1 MADRTSSSKIYLD
14 VVESLRS
21 MIKADNLLPGDKIP
35 SERELSDRL
44 NVGRSSVREALR
56 ALELLGLIET
66 RRGEGTFIRDFQEHK
81 LVELLGTF
89 FLQDKKVQEDLAET
103 KRLIEIDCLKIVAFF
118 ASAQEIKSLIDWV
131 QTEEFHDDDFFLRI
145 AILNRNRLLERI
157 WRIVNSYARTS
168 DKVLADTKK
177 EDYHTLLTY
186 LLERDEEKAIETY
199 LIKIRN
205 MSKGELHLFTR
216 T

>member
-1 MADRTSSSKIYLD
+1 MIEADS
-14 VVESLRS
+14 
-21 MIKADNLLPGDKIP
+21 LLPGDKIP
-35 SERELSDRL
+35 SERELSDRF

-89 FLQDKKVQEDLAET
+89 FLQDKKVQEDLSET
-103 KRLIEIDCLKIVAFF
+103 KRLIEIDCLRIVAFF
-118 ASAQEIKSLIDWV
+118 ATAEDIKRLMVWV
-131 QTEEFHDDDFFLRI
+131 KADEFHDDDFFLRI

-168 DKVLADTKK
+168 EMKQGNVKK
-177 EDYHTLLTY
+177 EDYLSLLTY

-199 LIKIRN
+199 LIRIRN
-205 MSKGELHLFTR
+205 MSKGE
-216 T
+216 

>member
-21 MIKADNLLPGDKIP
+21 MIEADNLLPGDKIP

-118 ASAQEIKSLIDWV
+118 ATAQEIKSLIDWV
-131 QTEEFHDDDFFLRI
+131 KAEEFHDDDFFLRI
-145 AILNRNRLLERI
+145 AMINRNRLLERI
-157 WRIVNSYARTS
+157 WRIVNSYARAS
-168 DKVLADTKK
+168 DEVKVKTKK
-177 EDYHTLLTY
+177 EDYLLLLTY
-186 LLERDEEKAIETY
+186 LLERDEEKAIEAY
-199 LIKIRN
+199 LTKIRN
-205 MSKGELHLFTR
+205 MSKDE
-216 T
+216 

>member
-21 MIKADNLLPGDKIP
+21 MIEADSLLPGDKIP

-103 KRLIEIDCLKIVAFF
+103 KRLIEIDCLRIVAFF
-118 ASAQEIKSLIDWV
+118 ATAEDIKRLIAWV
-131 QTEEFHDDDFFLRI
+131 KADEFLDDEFFLRI

-168 DKVLADTKK
+168 ELVLGKTKK
-177 EDYHTLLTY
+177 EDYLALLTY

-199 LIKIRN
+199 LIRIRN
-205 MSKGELHLFTR
+205 MSKDE
-216 T
+216 

>member
-21 MIKADNLLPGDKIP
+21 MIEVDSLLPGDKIP

-89 FLQDKKVQEDLAET
+89 LQDKKVQEDLAET
-103 KRLIEIDCLKIVAFF
+103 KRLIEIDCLRIVAFF
-118 ASAQEIKSLIDWV
+118 ATAEDIKQLILWV
-131 QTEEFHDDDFFLRI
+131 KADEFLDDDFFLRI

-168 DKVLADTKK
+168 ELVLGNTKK
-177 EDYHTLLTY
+177 EDYLALLTY

-199 LIKIRN
+199 LIRIRN
-205 MSKGELHLFTR
+205 MSKDE
-216 T
+216 

>member
-1 MADRTSSSKIYLD
+1 MAGRTSSSKIYLD

-21 MIKADNLLPGDKIP
+21 MIEADSLLPGDKIP
-35 SERELSDRL
+35 SERELSDRF

-103 KRLIEIDCLKIVAFF
+103 KRLIEIDCLRIVAFF
-118 ASAQEIKSLIDWV
+118 ATAEDIKRLMAWV
-131 QTEEFHDDDFFLRI
+131 KADKFHDDDFFLRM

-168 DKVLADTKK
+168 EMVQGNVKK
-177 EDYHTLLTY
+177 EDYLALLTY

-199 LIKIRN
+199 LIRIRN
-205 MSKGELHLFTR
+205 MSKGE
-216 T
+216 

>member
-21 MIKADNLLPGDKIP
+21 MIEADSLLPGDKIP

-89 FLQDKKVQEDLAET
+89 FLQDKKVQEDLTET
-103 KRLIEIDCLKIVAFF
+103 KRLIEIDCLRIVAFF
-118 ASAQEIKSLIDWV
+118 ATAEDIKQLIVWV
-131 QTEEFHDDDFFLRI
+131 KAEEFLDDDFFLRI

-168 DKVLADTKK
+168 ELVLGNTKK
-177 EDYHTLLTY
+177 EDYLTLLTY

-199 LIKIRN
+199 LIRIRN
-205 MSKGELHLFTR
+205 MSKDE
-216 T
+216 

>member
-1 MADRTSSSKIYLD
+1 MAGRTSSSKIYLD
-14 VVESLRS
+14 VVESLRT
-21 MIKADNLLPGDKIP
+21 MIEADSLLPGDKIP
-35 SERELSDRL
+35 SERELSDRF

-89 FLQDKKVQEDLAET
+89 FLQDKKVQEDLSET
-103 KRLIEIDCLKIVAFF
+103 KRLIEIDCLRIVAFF
-118 ASAQEIKSLIDWV
+118 AKAEDIKRLMVWV
-131 QTEEFHDDDFFLRI
+131 KADEFHDDDFFLRI

-168 DKVLADTKK
+168 EMVQGNVKK
-177 EDYHTLLTY
+177 EDYLALLTY

-199 LIKIRN
+199 LIRIRK
-205 MSKGELHLFTR
+205 MSKDE
-216 T
+216 

>member
-1 MADRTSSSKIYLD
+1 MAGRTSSSKIYLD

-21 MIKADNLLPGDKIP
+21 MIEADSLLPGDKIP
-35 SERELSDRL
+35 SERELSDRF

-89 FLQDKKVQEDLAET
+89 FLQDKKVQEDLSET
-103 KRLIEIDCLKIVAFF
+103 KRLIEIDCLRIVAFF
-118 ASAQEIKSLIDWV
+118 ATAEDIKRLMVWV
-131 QTEEFHDDDFFLRI
+131 KADEFHDDEFFLRI

-168 DKVLADTKK
+168 EMVQGNVKR
-177 EDYHTLLTY
+177 EDYLSLLTY

-199 LIKIRN
+199 LIRIRN
-205 MSKGELHLFTR
+205 MSKDE
-216 T
+216 

>member
-21 MIKADNLLPGDKIP
+21 MIEADNLLPGDKIP

-118 ASAQEIKSLIDWV
+118 ATAQEIKSLINWV
-131 QTEEFHDDDFFLRI
+131 KVEEFHDDEFFLRI

-157 WRIVNSYARTS
+157 WRIVNSYARAA
-168 DKVLADTKK
+168 DEVKVKTKK
-177 EDYHTLLTY
+177 EDYLLLLTY
-186 LLERDEEKAIETY
+186 LLERDEEKAIEAY
-199 LIKIRN
+199 LTKIRN
-205 MSKGELHLFTR
+205 MSKDE
-216 T
+216 

>member
-1 MADRTSSSKIYLD
+1 MAERTSSSKIYLD

-21 MIKADNLLPGDKIP
+21 MIEADSLLPGDKIP
-35 SERELSDRL
+35 SERELSDRF

-89 FLQDKKVQEDLAET
+89 FLQDKKVQEDLSET
-103 KRLIEIDCLKIVAFF
+103 KRLIEIDCLRIVAFF
-118 ASAQEIKSLIDWV
+118 ATAEDIKRLMAWV
-131 QTEEFHDDDFFLRI
+131 KADEFHDDDFFLRI

-168 DKVLADTKK
+168 EMVQGNVKK
-177 EDYHTLLTY
+177 EDYLALLSY

-199 LIKIRN
+199 LIRIRN
-205 MSKGELHLFTR
+205 MSKDE
-216 T
+216 

>member
-1 MADRTSSSKIYLD
+1 MAERTSSTKIYLD

-21 MIKADNLLPGDKIP
+21 MIEADNLLPGDKIP

-118 ASAQEIKSLIDWV
+118 ATAQEVKSLMDWV
-131 QTEEFHDDDFFLRI
+131 KTEEFHDDDFFLRI
-145 AILNRNRLLERI
+145 ALLNRNRLLERI
-157 WRIVNSYARTS
+157 WRIVNSYARASEEIKT
-168 DKVLADTKK
+168 KTKK
-177 EDYHTLLTY
+177 EDYLLLLTY
-186 LLERDEEKAIETY
+186 LLERDEEKAIEAY
-199 LIKIRN
+199 LTKIRN
-205 MSKGELHLFTR
+205 LSTEE
-216 T
+216 

>member
-1 MADRTSSSKIYLD
+1 LAGRTSSSKIYLD

-21 MIKADNLLPGDKIP
+21 MIEADSLLPGDKIP
-35 SERELSDRL
+35 SERELSDRF

-89 FLQDKKVQEDLAET
+89 FLQDKKVQEDLSET
-103 KRLIEIDCLKIVAFF
+103 KRLIEIDCLRIVAFF
-118 ASAQEIKSLIDWV
+118 ATAEDIKRLMAWV
-131 QTEEFHDDDFFLRI
+131 KADEFHDDDFFLRI
-145 AILNRNRLLERI
+145 AIMNRNRLLERI

-168 DKVLADTKK
+168 EMVQGNVKK
-177 EDYHTLLTY
+177 EDYLALLTY

-199 LIKIRN
+199 LIRIRN
-205 MSKGELHLFTR
+205 MSKDE
-216 T
+216 

>member
-1 MADRTSSSKIYLD
+1 MKDPTSSSKIYLD
-14 VVESLRS
+14 VVESLRG
-21 MIKADNLLPGDKIP
+21 MIEADSLLPGDKIP

-103 KRLIEIDCLKIVAFF
+103 KRLIEIDCLRIVAFF
-118 ASAQEIKSLIDWV
+118 ATAEDIKRLMGWV
-131 QTEEFHDDDFFLRI
+131 KADDFRDDDFFLRI

-168 DKVLADTKK
+168 EMVLGNVKK
-177 EDYHTLLTY
+177 EDYLSLLTY

-199 LIKIRN
+199 LIRIRN
-205 MSKGELHLFTR
+205 MSKDE
-216 T
+216 

>member
-21 MIKADNLLPGDKIP
+21 MIEVDSLLPGDKIP

-103 KRLIEIDCLKIVAFF
+103 KRLIEIDCLRIVAFF
-118 ASAQEIKSLIDWV
+118 ATAEDIKQLILWV
-131 QTEEFHDDDFFLRI
+131 KADEFLDDDFFLRI

-168 DKVLADTKK
+168 ELVLGNTKK
-177 EDYHTLLTY
+177 EDYLALLTY

-199 LIKIRN
+199 LIRIRN
-205 MSKGELHLFTR
+205 MSKDE
-216 T
+216 

>member
-21 MIKADNLLPGDKIP
+21 MIEADSLIPGDKIP

-103 KRLIEIDCLKIVAFF
+103 KRLIEIDCLRIVAFF
-118 ASAQEIKSLIDWV
+118 ATAEEIKQLIVWV
-131 QTEEFHDDDFFLRI
+131 KADEFLDDDFFLRI

-168 DKVLADTKK
+168 ELVLGNTKK
-177 EDYHTLLTY
+177 EDYLALLTY

-199 LIKIRN
+199 LIRIRN
-205 MSKGELHLFTR
+205 MSKDE
-216 T
+216 

>member
-1 MADRTSSSKIYLD
+1 MKDRTSSSKIYLD

-21 MIKADNLLPGDKIP
+21 MIEADSLLPGDKIP

-89 FLQDKKVQEDLAET
+89 FLQDKKVQQDLAET
-103 KRLIEIDCLKIVAFF
+103 KRLIEIDCLRIVAFF
-118 ASAQEIKSLIDWV
+118 AKAEDIKRLVGWV
-131 QTEEFHDDDFFLRI
+131 KAEEFRDDDFFLRI

-168 DKVLADTKK
+168 EMVQGNVKK
-177 EDYHTLLTY
+177 EDYLTLLTY

-199 LIKIRN
+199 LIRIRN
-205 MSKGELHLFTR
+205 MSKDE
-216 T
+216 

>member
-1 MADRTSSSKIYLD
+1 MSGRTSSSKIYLD
-14 VVESLRS
+14 VVESLRT
-21 MIKADNLLPGDKIP
+21 MIEADSLLPGDKIP
-35 SERELSDRL
+35 SERELSDRF

-89 FLQDKKVQEDLAET
+89 FLQDKKVQEDLSET
-103 KRLIEIDCLKIVAFF
+103 KRLIEIDCLRIVAFF
-118 ASAQEIKSLIDWV
+118 ATADDIKRLMVWV
-131 QTEEFHDDDFFLRI
+131 KADEFHDDDFFLRI

-168 DKVLADTKK
+168 EMVQGNVKK
-177 EDYHTLLTY
+177 EDYLALLTY

-199 LIKIRN
+199 LIRIRN
-205 MSKGELHLFTR
+205 MSKDE
-216 T
+216 

>member
-1 MADRTSSSKIYLD
+1 MKDRTSSSKIYLD
-14 VVESLRS
+14 VVESLRR
-21 MIKADNLLPGDKIP
+21 MIEADSLLPGDKIP

-103 KRLIEIDCLKIVAFF
+103 KRLIEIDCLRIVAFF
-118 ASAQEIKSLIDWV
+118 TTAEEIKRLVSWV
-131 QTEEFHDDDFFLRI
+131 KAEEFRDDDFFLRI

-168 DKVLADTKK
+168 EMVLGNVEK
-177 EDYHTLLTY
+177 EDYLSLLTY

-199 LIKIRN
+199 LIRIRN
-205 MSKGELHLFTR
+205 MSKDE
-216 T
+216 

>member
-1 MADRTSSSKIYLD
+1 LAGRTSSSKIYLD

-21 MIKADNLLPGDKIP
+21 MIEADSLLPGDKIP
-35 SERELSDRL
+35 SERELSDRF

-89 FLQDKKVQEDLAET
+89 FLQDKKVQEDLSET
-103 KRLIEIDCLKIVAFF
+103 KRLIEIDCLRIVTFF
-118 ASAQEIKSLIDWV
+118 ATAEDIKRLMVWV
-131 QTEEFHDDDFFLRI
+131 KADEFHDDDFFLRI

-168 DKVLADTKK
+168 EMVQGNVKK
-177 EDYHTLLTY
+177 EDYLALLTY

-199 LIKIRN
+199 LIRIRN
-205 MSKGELHLFTR
+205 MSKGV
-216 T
+216 

>member
-21 MIKADNLLPGDKIP
+21 MIEADSLIPGDKIP

-103 KRLIEIDCLKIVAFF
+103 KRLIEIDCLRIVAFF
-118 ASAQEIKSLIDWV
+118 ATAEEIKQLIVWV
-131 QTEEFHDDDFFLRI
+131 KADEFLDDDFFLRI

-168 DKVLADTKK
+168 ELVLGNTKK
-177 EDYHTLLTY
+177 EDYIALLTY

-199 LIKIRN
+199 LIRIRN
-205 MSKGELHLFTR
+205 MSKDE
-216 T
+216 

>member
-1 MADRTSSSKIYLD
+1 MAGRTSSSKIYLD

-21 MIKADNLLPGDKIP
+21 MIEADSLLPGDKIP
-35 SERELSDRL
+35 SERELSDRF

-103 KRLIEIDCLKIVAFF
+103 KRLIEIDCLRIVAFF
-118 ASAQEIKSLIDWV
+118 ATAEDIKRLMVWV
-131 QTEEFHDDDFFLRI
+131 KADEFHDDDFFLRI

-168 DKVLADTKK
+168 EMVQGNVKK
-177 EDYHTLLTY
+177 EDYLALLTY

-199 LIKIRN
+199 LIRIRN
-205 MSKGELHLFTR
+205 MSKDE
-216 T
+216 

>member
-1 MADRTSSSKIYLD
+1 MIEADS
-14 VVESLRS
+14 
-21 MIKADNLLPGDKIP
+21 LLPGDKIP
-35 SERELSDRL
+35 SERELSDRF

-103 KRLIEIDCLKIVAFF
+103 KRLIEIDCLRIVAFF
-118 ASAQEIKSLIDWV
+118 ATAEDIKRLMAWV
-131 QTEEFHDDDFFLRI
+131 KADKFHDDDFFLRI

-168 DKVLADTKK
+168 EMVQGNVKK
-177 EDYHTLLTY
+177 EDYLALLTY

-199 LIKIRN
+199 LIRIRN
-205 MSKGELHLFTR
+205 MSKGE
-216 T
+216 

>member
-21 MIKADNLLPGDKIP
+21 MIEVDSLLPGDKIP

-103 KRLIEIDCLKIVAFF
+103 KRLIEIDCLRIVAFF
-118 ASAQEIKSLIDWV
+118 ATAEDIKQLIVWV
-131 QTEEFHDDDFFLRI
+131 KAEEFLDDDFFLRI

-168 DKVLADTKK
+168 ELVLGNTKK
-177 EDYHTLLTY
+177 EDYLALLTY

-199 LIKIRN
+199 LIRIRN
-205 MSKGELHLFTR
+205 MSKDE
-216 T
+216 

>member
-21 MIKADNLLPGDKIP
+21 MIEVDSLLPGDKIP

-103 KRLIEIDCLKIVAFF
+103 KRLIEIDCLRIVAFF
-118 ASAQEIKSLIDWV
+118 ATAEDIKQLIVWV
-131 QTEEFHDDDFFLRI
+131 KADEFLDDDFFLRI

-168 DKVLADTKK
+168 ELVLGNTKK
-177 EDYHTLLTY
+177 EDYLALLTY

-199 LIKIRN
+199 LIRIRN
-205 MSKGELHLFTR
+205 MSKDE
-216 T
+216 

>member
-1 MADRTSSSKIYLD
+1 MKDRTSSSKIYLD
-14 VVESLRS
+14 VVESLRR
-21 MIKADNLLPGDKIP
+21 MIEADSLLPGDKIP

-103 KRLIEIDCLKIVAFF
+103 KRLIEIDCLRIVAFF
-118 ASAQEIKSLIDWV
+118 TTAEEIKRLMSWV
-131 QTEEFHDDDFFLRI
+131 KAEEFRDDDFFLRI

-168 DKVLADTKK
+168 EMVLGNVEK
-177 EDYHTLLTY
+177 EDYLSLLTY

-199 LIKIRN
+199 LIRIRN
-205 MSKGELHLFTR
+205 MSKDE
-216 T
+216 

>member
-1 MADRTSSSKIYLD
+1 MAGRTSSSKIYLD

-21 MIKADNLLPGDKIP
+21 MIEADSLLPGDKIP
-35 SERELSDRL
+35 SERELSDRF

-89 FLQDKKVQEDLAET
+89 FLQDKKVQEDLSET
-103 KRLIEIDCLKIVAFF
+103 KRLIEIDCLRIVAFF
-118 ASAQEIKSLIDWV
+118 ATAEDIKRLMVWV
-131 QTEEFHDDDFFLRI
+131 KADEFHDDDFFLRI

-168 DKVLADTKK
+168 EMVQGNVKK
-177 EDYHTLLTY
+177 EDYLSLLTY

-199 LIKIRN
+199 LIRIRN
-205 MSKGELHLFTR
+205 MSKVE
-216 T
+216 

>member
-1 MADRTSSSKIYLD
+1 MKDRTSSSKIYLD
-14 VVESLRS
+14 VVESLRG
-21 MIKADNLLPGDKIP
+21 MIEADSLLPGDKIP

-103 KRLIEIDCLKIVAFF
+103 KRLIEIDCLRIVAFF
-118 ASAQEIKSLIDWV
+118 ATAEDIKRLMGWV
-131 QTEEFHDDDFFLRI
+131 KAGEFRDDDFFLRI

-168 DKVLADTKK
+168 EMVLGNVKK
-177 EDYHTLLTY
+177 EDYLSLLTY

-199 LIKIRN
+199 LIRIRN
-205 MSKGELHLFTR
+205 MSKDE
-216 T
+216 

>member
-1 MADRTSSSKIYLD
+1 MAGRTSSSKIYLD

-21 MIKADNLLPGDKIP
+21 MIEADSLLPGDKIP
-35 SERELSDRL
+35 SERELSDRF

-103 KRLIEIDCLKIVAFF
+103 KRLIEIDCLRIVAFF
-118 ASAQEIKSLIDWV
+118 ATAEDIKRLMVWV
-131 QTEEFHDDDFFLRI
+131 KADEFHDDDFFLRI

-168 DKVLADTKK
+168 EMVQGNVKK
-177 EDYHTLLTY
+177 EDYLALLTY

-199 LIKIRN
+199 LIRIRN
-205 MSKGELHLFTR
+205 MSKGE
-216 T
+216 

>member
-1 MADRTSSSKIYLD
+1 MAERTSSTKIYLD

-21 MIKADNLLPGDKIP
+21 MIESDNLLPGDKIP

-118 ASAQEIKSLIDWV
+118 ATAQEVKSLMDWV
-131 QTEEFHDDDFFLRI
+131 KVEEFHDDDFFLRI

-157 WRIVNSYARTS
+157 WRIVNSYARASEQIKT
-168 DKVLADTKK
+168 KTKK
-177 EDYHTLLTY
+177 EDYLLLLTY
-186 LLERDEEKAIETY
+186 LLERDEEKAIEAY
-199 LIKIRN
+199 LTKIRN
-205 MSKGELHLFTR
+205 LSKEE
-216 T
+216 